1 MEGTLDGQ
9 PRPSG
14 SQAPADSPRGGEAS
28 ADRPRRNEQPPPL
41 ESRLELCLRRRGF
54 RIPAAWQPEA
64 PTPSSPA
71 RDSAGDRGA
80 GRSGQAPAGSR
91 SRDPEPE
98 RGRVDNCGSSES
110 EAGSESC
117 LAWTGD
123 PGRWKDDSKVET
135 EGLEN
140 MPRLMSLAERATL
153 LREFPWRDLVKSVY
167 TQAKAA
173 AKVQSSDM
181 QVVVGT
187 LGLRDTD
194 GLKNYLTAWAAG
206 SQRVKQ
212 TLAWELAS
220 PKQMCQMSR
229 PGAWLGDVVF
239 TDLLVVFGKRANM
252 QYAAV
257 GNKFYTWLGGALGVT
272 ALGTQSPAQPCV
284 EFVPHGWAGLW
295 VSRLWARRTRL
306 QTMSAMSWSFCIGWR
321 TRRTVAS
328 GWWRSVCWP
337 PANWPPAVLAWS
349 CSYEA
354 YHCMVMLKQAGP
366 MLVHQPAPGP
376 PPADIFQ

>member
-1 MEGTLDGQ
+1 VEGTLDGQ

-153 LREFPWRDLVKSVY
+153 LREFPWRDLVRSVY
-167 TQAKAA
+167 RQAHAAAQVHRQAHAA

-187 LGLRDTD
+187 LGLRDPD

-206 SQRVKQ
+206 SQRVRQ

-272 ALGTQSPAQPCV
+272 ALGTQNSSANNVGNVMEFLHWLAYEEDRCEWVVAICLLAARELAAGSP
-284 EFVPHGWAGLW
+284 
-295 VSRLWARRTRL
+295 
-306 QTMSAMSWSFCIGWR
+306 
-321 TRRTVAS
+321 
-328 GWWRSVCWP
+328 
-337 PANWPPAVLAWS
+337 
-349 CSYEA
+349 
-354 YHCMVMLKQAGP
+354 CMVL
-366 MLVHQPAPGP
+366 LL
-376 PPADIFQ
+376 